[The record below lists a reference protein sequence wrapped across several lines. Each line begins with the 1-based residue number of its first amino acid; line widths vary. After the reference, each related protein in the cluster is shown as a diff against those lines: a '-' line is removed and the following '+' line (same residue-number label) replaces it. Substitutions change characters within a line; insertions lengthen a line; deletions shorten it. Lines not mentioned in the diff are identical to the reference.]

1 MFKAIKTTEIEYTVK
16 AIKNAVTGVISRG
29 AKDAGRA
36 AMARRDYSDCMKLL
50 CGYMRQNRWELFDTF
65 EPYKV
70 ITNGYGEFKQ
80 VELESGRIVKPDS
93 IFRQMHSDAFNCNIE
108 INS

>member
-1 MFKAIKTTEIEYTVK
+1 MLKAIKTIEIEYTVK

-50 CGYMRQNRWELFDTF
+50 CGYIRQNRWELFDTF

-70 ITNGYGEFKQ
+70 IANGYGEFKQ
-80 VELESGRIVKPDS
+80 VETESGLTIKANTILKHMQDNEL
-93 IFRQMHSDAFNCNIE
+93 NCNIE
-108 INS
+108 ISS